1 MGGVNQSL
9 TRNKCKS
16 YNLIY
21 IYLWAD
27 FDFYPS
33 SNASLLFS
41 LNCLYLH
48 IFKSFNVGIKLLPP
62 SRGLTCPKNIFLKG
76 NFVYWGTVHKIV
88 FALNVLTY
96 FSSKSFSQSSL
107 AVFQSFSLKFPRLKY
122 PLQQSQNH
130 RQIPDFIDS
139 ENTITF
145 QDLDDD
151 FVTIEVDSLILG
163 FQVETLTRW
172 TTSHIRHAETN
183 SFLKNGF

>member
-1 MGGVNQSL
+1 MLRYHTSQIKSFLPLTSFLFLYKKKTTPDRNAFNGGWVGLNQSL
-9 TRNKCKS
+9 PRNKCKS

-48 IFKSFNVGIKLLPP
+48 IFKSFIVGIKLLPP

-76 NFVYWGTVHKIV
+76 NFVDWGTVHKIV

-96 FSSKSFSQSSL
+96 FSSKRFSQSSL

-122 PLQQSQNH
+122 HFNNH
-130 RQIPDFIDS
+130 KIIVKF
-139 ENTITF
+139 
-145 QDLDDD
+145 
-151 FVTIEVDSLILG
+151 LILSILK
-163 FQVETLTRW
+163 TLLRFKT
-172 TTSHIRHAETN
+172 
-183 SFLKNGF
+183 

>member
-9 TRNKCKS
+9 PRNKCKS

-48 IFKSFNVGIKLLPP
+48 IFKSFTVGIKLLPP

-76 NFVYWGTVHKIV
+76 NFVHWGTVHKIV

-107 AVFQSFSLKFPRLKY
+107 AVFQSFSLKFPRWKY
-122 PLQQSQNH
+122 HFNNH
-130 RQIPDFIDS
+130 
-139 ENTITF
+139 TITF

-163 FQVETLTRW
+163 ISSWNFDTLNNF
-172 TTSHIRHAETN
+172 SH
-183 SFLKNGF
+183 

>member
-1 MGGVNQSL
+1 MGGVKSKSA
-9 TRNKCKS
+9 RNKCKS
-16 YNLIY
+16 DNLIY

-41 LNCLYLH
+41 FNCQYLH
-48 IFKSFNVGIKLLPP
+48 IFKSFTVGVKLLPP
-62 SRGLTCPKNIFLKG
+62 SRGLTCPRNIFLKG
-76 NFVYWGTVHKIV
+76 NFVHWGTVHKNV

-96 FSSKSFSQSSL
+96 FSSKRFSQSSL
-107 AVFQSFSLKFPRLKY
+107 EVFQSFSLKFPRLKY
-122 PLQQSQNH
+122 PFQQSQNH

-139 ENTITF
+139 EDTITL

-163 FQVETLTRW
+163 ISSWNFDTLNNF
-172 TTSHIRHAETN
+172 SH
-183 SFLKNGF
+183 

>member
-1 MGGVNQSL
+1 MQNNAEISHFTNQKFFTPSLVFYLPFSTKTTPDRNSFKVGLNQSL
-9 TRNKCKS
+9 PRNKCKS
-16 YNLIY
+16 NNLIY

-48 IFKSFNVGIKLLPP
+48 IFKSFTVGIKLLPP

-76 NFVYWGTVHKIV
+76 NFVHWGTVHKIV

-107 AVFQSFSLKFPRLKY
+107 AVFQSFSLKFPRWKY
-122 PLQQSQNH
+122 HFNNH
-130 RQIPDFIDS
+130 KIIVKF
-139 ENTITF
+139 
-145 QDLDDD
+145 
-151 FVTIEVDSLILG
+151 LILSILK
-163 FQVETLTRW
+163 TLLRFKT
-172 TTSHIRHAETN
+172 
-183 SFLKNGF
+183 